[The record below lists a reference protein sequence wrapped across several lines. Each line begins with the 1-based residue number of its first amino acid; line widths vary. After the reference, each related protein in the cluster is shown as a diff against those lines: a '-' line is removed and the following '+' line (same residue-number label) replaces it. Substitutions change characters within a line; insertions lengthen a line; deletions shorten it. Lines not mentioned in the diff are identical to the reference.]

1 MTSPPSGSSGRGSSD
16 PAAAAAGVVDLDEP
30 IEVFDPLPPADDAIA
45 GCVDVEESLRNAK
58 RVSVYLSEDAIGPTV
73 MTRAQV
79 LDLIERTRTGIEPVI
94 LTARVE
100 GSDLVIRT
108 LEILPASARA
118 SATRRRTIGPSPG
131 RQPSASS

>member
-1 MTSPPSGSSGRGSSD
+1 MD
-16 PAAAAAGVVDLDEP
+16 LVDLDEP

-45 GCVDVEESLRNAK
+45 GCIDVEESLRNAK

-79 LDLIERTRTGIEPVI
+79 LELIERTRNGVEPVI

-108 LEILPASARA
+108 LEILPAPAR
-118 SATRRRTIGPSPG
+118 SPVTRRRSIGPSP
-131 RQPSASS
+131 RRRSSSSS

>member
-1 MTSPPSGSSGRGSSD
+1 MD
-16 PAAAAAGVVDLDEP
+16 PAAAAAGLVDLDEP

-58 RVSVYLSEDAIGPTV
+58 RVSVYLSDDAIGPTV

-79 LDLIERTRTGIEPVI
+79 LELIERTRTGLDPVI

-108 LEILPASARA
+108 LEILPTSPRARRG
-118 SATRRRTIGPSPG
+118 RRRSIGPSP
-131 RQPSASS
+131 RR